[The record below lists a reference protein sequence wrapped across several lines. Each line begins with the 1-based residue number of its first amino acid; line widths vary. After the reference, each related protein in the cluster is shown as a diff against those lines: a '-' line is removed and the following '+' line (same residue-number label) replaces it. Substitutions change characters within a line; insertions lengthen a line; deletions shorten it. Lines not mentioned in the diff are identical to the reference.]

1 MFKKAA
7 QAAFCISTEFLLFS
21 RKQNS
26 LKPIYFSLLLLTIFS
41 CARKNGQTLNKVDS
55 SYYDRAYTFLEKG
68 STDSAFLVF
77 SQVKDLYI
85 EANDSLNIANC
96 LINMAV
102 IQKDGGDYFGA
113 QETALQAIGY
123 MNTKDSK
130 YTTYLSTNYNNLG
143 VASAALNQYRPAL
156 SFYELALK
164 FSTDSANTFIYQNN
178 IAICYQNLRD
188 YSKAI
193 QLYETLLRKNNS
205 SPKRFALILSNL
217 ARTKWLE
224 NKNYNAERELLKAL
238 SIREREKDL
247 VGLNASYA
255 HLSDYYEDK
264 SPALALHYANKMY
277 EVSKK
282 IKRAD
287 NEVNAMARLIE
298 LTPSGAAK
306 KYFKVYQHLSDS
318 IQLARAAAK
327 NQFALIRYEVEKNKT
342 ENLRLEKENAE
353 KQSRLIRQRV
363 ITGASLFL
371 VILLA
376 GGGTLWYKR
385 RKQRLELEAENK
397 VKETQLHLSKK
408 IHDVVANGIYRVM
421 SEIEHSDDVD
431 RDGVLDKLENMYHQS
446 RDISHNVEQQT
457 ITEVPYN
464 EQLASLLKSFA
475 ADHRRV
481 LIAGNDA
488 EQWTD
493 VAKRIKEEVKHVL
506 QELMVNMK
514 KHSQAEQVV
523 VRFEK
528 SDQQLTIYYKDNGVG
543 MPAEKSQG
551 KGLANTVS
559 RIESLGGKIIFVSEP
574 GKGLDITTTIP
585 LV

>member
-1 MFKKAA
+1 M
-7 QAAFCISTEFLLFS
+7 
-21 RKQNS
+21 
-26 LKPIYFSLLLLTIFS
+26 KPLYIFLLLLLFTVFS
-41 CARKNGQTLNKVDS
+41 CVRKNSEILNEVDS

-85 EANDSLNIANC
+85 EANDSLNTANC

-102 IQKDGGDYFGA
+102 IQKDNGDYFGA
-113 QETALQAIGY
+113 QETALQAVGY
-123 MNTKDSK
+123 MNTKDDK
-130 YTTYLSTNYNNLG
+130 YSAYLSTNYNNLG
-143 VASAALNQYRPAL
+143 VASAALNQFQPAL
-156 SFYELALK
+156 SFYEFALK
-164 FSTDSANTFIYQNN
+164 FSNDSANTFIYQNN
-178 IAICYQNLRD
+178 IAMCYQNLKD
-188 YSKAI
+188 YRKAI
-193 QLYETLLRKNNS
+193 QMYQNLLNKNIS
-205 SPKRFALILSNL
+205 SPKRYALILSNL

-224 NKNYNAERELLKAL
+224 NKQYNAEEELLEAL

-264 SPALALHYANKMY
+264 NLALALQYANKMY

-287 NEVNAMARLIE
+287 NEVSAMARLIE

-306 KYFKVYQHLSDS
+306 NYFKKYQHLSDS
-318 IQLARAAAK
+318 IQQARAAAK
-327 NQFALIRYEVEKNKT
+327 NQFALIRYEVEKNKAD
-342 ENLRLEKENAE
+342 NLRLEKENAE
-353 KQSRLIRQRV
+353 KQNRLVRQRA
-363 ITGASLFL
+363 ITGASIFL
-371 VILLA
+371 LLLA
-376 GGGTLWYKR
+376 VGGGTLCYKR
-385 RKQRLELEAENK
+385 RKQRLELEAQNR

-421 SEIEHSDDVD
+421 SEIEHGDEVD

-446 RDISHNVEQQT
+446 RDISHDVEQQT
-457 ITEVPYN
+457 ITETPFN

-475 ADHRRV
+475 ADHRKV

-488 EQWTD
+488 EQWD
-493 VAKRIKEEVKHVL
+493 DISKRIKDEVKYVL

-528 SDQQLTIYYKDNGVG
+528 SEQKLNIFYKDNGVG
-543 MPAEKSQG
+543 IPEEKSKG
-551 KGLANTVS
+551 KGIANTVS
-559 RIESLGGKIIFVSEP
+559 RIESLGGKITFVNEP
-574 GKGLDITTTIP
+574 GKGLNITTVIP
-585 LV
+585 L

>member
-1 MFKKAA
+1 LKYLYLIIIAILFSCDHEEKGTDVRTLNPYYEQAYDFIDAGKAD
-7 QAAFCISTEFLLFS
+7 SSFLLFEKA
-21 RKQNS
+21 KQ
-26 LKPIYFSLLLLTIFS
+26 I
-41 CARKNGQTLNKVDS
+41 
-55 SYYDRAYTFLEKG
+55 FLEDK
-68 STDSAFLVF
+68 
-77 SQVKDLYI
+77 
-85 EANDSLNIANC
+85 DSLGVAKC
-96 LINMAV
+96 LVNMA
-102 IQKDGGDYFGA
+102 ITQREQGDFYGA
-113 QETALQAIGY
+113 QETSLEALDY
-123 MNTKDSK
+123 LNTNREDHRI
-130 YTTYLSTNYNNLG
+130 YLSTNYNNL
-143 VASAALNQYRPAL
+143 AM
-156 SFYELALK
+156 
-164 FSTDSANTFIYQNN
+164 STHSLQNF
-178 IAICYQNLRD
+178 
-188 YSKAI
+188 SKAI
-193 QLYETLLRKNNS
+193 AFFDLAIKFSDDSLNSNIYLNNLALSYMQMKDFDLAIKIFEKILLKVDKN
-205 SPKRFALILSNL
+205 PKQFARVLSNL
-217 ARTKWLE
+217 AFVKWR
-224 NKNYNAERELLKAL
+224 KNSLYNSAPELLYAL
-238 SIREREKDL
+238 KIRKEKEDL
-247 VGLNASYA
+247 WGQNASFS
-255 HLSDYYEDK
+255 HLADYYERSKPDSSLYYAK
-264 SPALALHYANKMY
+264 QQLLVARELNSSDDETNALG
-277 EVSKK
+277 
-282 IKRAD
+282 
-287 NEVNAMARLIE
+287 RLIKVGPPDS
-298 LTPSGAAK
+298 LVI
-306 KYFKVYQHLSDS
+306 YFDRYKLINDS
-318 IQLARAAAK
+318 TKQARAAAK
-327 NQFALIRYEVEKNKT
+327 NQFALIRYEVEKNKA

-421 SEIEHSDDVD
+421 SEIEHNEDVD

-457 ITEVPYN
+457 ITEIPYN

-488 EQWTD
+488 EQWTI
-493 VAKRIKEEVKHVL
+493 VNKRIKEEVKHVL

-543 MPAEKSQG
+543 MPTEKSQG

-574 GKGLDITTTIP
+574 GKGLSITTTIP
-585 LV
+585 L